1 VYTDGRVKGLRS
13 DHVVIVGAGIG
24 GLSAALLLAAQ
35 GRPVTVVERAQE
47 PGGKLSEAVVGN
59 ARIDC
64 GPTVFTLRRV
74 FEEIFAAAGE
84 DLDAYVS
91 TTPAGV
97 LARHAWS
104 ERERLDL
111 HADHERSVAA
121 IGDFA
126 GAGEARRYREF
137 CAEAT
142 RIFRT
147 LEHSFIQQP
156 QPSFPG
162 MIGRIGWRNTS
173 DLLRLNP
180 YVSLWKALGKY
191 FRDERLR
198 QLFGRYAT
206 YCGSSPFRAPATLM
220 LIAHVELDGVWMIE
234 GGMKRLADALKTAA
248 ERHGASFR
256 FGEEVGEVVV
266 EDGRAAG
273 VALASGE
280 RLSAGS
286 VLVNADSGA
295 LGHGILGREASAAA
309 PRVPAPQRSLS
320 AVTLSMLAQ
329 TDGFPLVRHNVFFSR
344 DYAAE
349 FRDIF
354 ERARV
359 PAEPTAYICAQDR
372 DDSAGI
378 NGHGGERLLCIIN
391 APPNGDQHTMSE
403 KEIDQCKERTFSLL
417 ARCGLDVRS
426 APEAIAVSTP
436 AHFEQR
442 FPGTGGAIY
451 GAASHGWRASFN
463 RPGCRT
469 KLPGLYLAGGS
480 VHPGPGVPMV
490 AMSGRMAA
498 TCILQDSA
506 STGRSRL
513 AATPGGISTH

>member
-1 VYTDGRVKGLRS
+1 VSADG
-13 DHVVIVGAGIG
+13 VVIVGAGIG
-24 GLSAALLLAAQ
+24 GLSAALLLAAR
-35 GRPVTVVERAQE
+35 GHPVTVVERAQE
-47 PGGKLSEAVVGN
+47 PGGKLAEAAVGN

-64 GPTVFTLRRV
+64 GPTVFTMRRI

-84 DLDAYVS
+84 DLDAYVT
-91 TTPAGV
+91 TTPANI

-104 ERERLDL
+104 EGEQLDL
-111 HADHERSVAA
+111 FADHDRSVDA
-121 IGDFA
+121 IGHFA
-126 GAGEARRYREF
+126 GAGEARRYRAF

-142 RIFRT
+142 RIYRT

-162 MIGRIGWRNTS
+162 MIGRIGWRNTT

-206 YCGSSPFRAPATLM
+206 YCGSSPFQAPATLM

-234 GGMKRLADALKTAA
+234 GGMKRLADALKMAA
-248 ERHGASFR
+248 ERHGAVFR
-256 FGEEVGEVVV
+256 FGEEVSEVVV
-266 EDGRAAG
+266 ERGRAAG

-280 RLSAGS
+280 RLGAGS

-295 LGHGILGREASAAA
+295 LGHGILGRDAAPAA
-309 PRVPAPQRSLS
+309 PRVPIRQRSLS
-320 AVTLSMLAQ
+320 AVTFSMLAQ
-329 TDGFPLVRHNVFFSR
+329 PDGFPMVRHNVFFSR
-344 DYAAE
+344 NYEDE

-354 ERARV
+354 QRARV
-359 PAEPTAYICAQDR
+359 PAEPTTYVCAQDR
-372 DDSAGI
+372 DDSARV
-378 NGHGGERLLCIIN
+378 NGNGSERMLCIVN
-391 APPNGDQHTMSE
+391 APPTGDRHTMSE
-403 KEIDQCKERTFSLL
+403 EDIDQCKERTFSLL
-417 ARCGLDVRS
+417 ARCGLDLRS
-426 APEAIAVSTP
+426 EPEAIAVSTP
-436 AHFEQR
+436 AHFEKR

-463 RPGCRT
+463 RPGSRT
-469 KLPGLYLAGGS
+469 KIPGLYLAGGS

-498 TCILQDSA
+498 NCILADSG
-506 STGRSRL
+506 STAKSRRG
-513 AATPGGISTH
+513 ATPGGTSTR

>member
-1 VYTDGRVKGLRS
+1 MDA
-13 DHVVIVGAGIG
+13 DDVVVVGAGIG
-24 GLSAALLLAAQ
+24 GLCAALLLAAG
-35 GRPVTVVERAQE
+35 GRAVTVVERAAE
-47 PGGKLSEAVVGN
+47 PGGKVAEAVVGN

-64 GPTVFTLRRV
+64 GPTVFTMRRI

-84 DLDAYVS
+84 DLDAYLT
-91 TTPAGV
+91 TTPATI

-104 ERERLDL
+104 EREQLDIF
-111 HADHERSVAA
+111 ADHKRSVDAV
-121 IGDFA
+121 GHFA
-126 GAGEARRYREF
+126 GAAEARRYQAF

-142 RIFRT
+142 RIYRT
-147 LEHSFIQQP
+147 LEQTFIEQP

-162 MIGRIGWRNTS
+162 MVGRIGWRNTS

-180 YVSLWKALGKY
+180 YASLWKALGKY
-191 FRDERLR
+191 FHDERLR

-206 YCGSSPFRAPATLM
+206 YCGSSPFSAPATLM

-248 ERHGASFR
+248 ERHGAVFR
-256 FGEEVGEVVV
+256 FGEEVAEIVV
-266 EDGRAAG
+266 DNGRAAG

-280 RLSAGS
+280 RLGAGS

-295 LGHGILGREASAAA
+295 LGHGILGRDAAAAA
-309 PRVPAPQRSLS
+309 PRVPIRQRSLS
-320 AVTLSMLAQ
+320 AVTFSMLAQ

-344 DYAAE
+344 DYEAE

-372 DDSAGI
+372 DDSARV
-378 NGHGGERLLCIIN
+378 NGHGAERLMCIIN
-391 APPNGDQHTMSE
+391 APPTGDRHTMSE
-403 KEIDQCKERTFSLL
+403 EDIDQCKERTFSLL
-417 ARCGLDVRS
+417 ARCGLSVRS
-426 APEAIAVSTP
+426 EPEAIAVSTP
-436 AHFEQR
+436 AHFEKR

-506 STGRSRL
+506 STGRSRP

>member
-1 VYTDGRVKGLRS
+1 MRS

-35 GRPVTVVERAQE
+35 GRAVTVVERAQE

-84 DLDAYVS
+84 DLDAYVT
-91 TTPAGV
+91 TTPANV

-111 HADHERSVAA
+111 YADRARSIEA
-121 IGDFA
+121 IGQFA
-126 GAGEARRYREF
+126 GAGEARRYQAF

-180 YVSLWKALGKY
+180 YASLWKALGKY

-220 LIAHVELDGVWMIE
+220 LIAHVELDGVWMID

-256 FGEEVGEVVV
+256 FGEEVSEVLI
-266 EDGRAAG
+266 EHGRAAG

-280 RLSAGS
+280 RLSADS
-286 VLVNADSGA
+286 VLVNSDSGA
-295 LGHGILGREASAAA
+295 IGHGILGREVSGAA
-309 PRVPAPQRSLS
+309 PRVPASQRSLS
-320 AVTLSMLAQ
+320 AVTFSMLAQ
-329 TDGFPLVRHNVFFSR
+329 TGGFPLVRHNVFFSR

-372 DDSAGI
+372 DDSAQT
-378 NGHGGERLLCIIN
+378 NGQPNDHAGERLLCIIN
-391 APPNGDQHTMSE
+391 APPIGDRHTMSE
-403 KEIDQCKERTFSLL
+403 EEIDQCKERTFSLL
-417 ARCGLDVRS
+417 ARCGLDVCS

-506 STGRSRL
+506 STGRSRP

>member
-1 VYTDGRVKGLRS
+1 MAGL
-13 DHVVIVGAGIG
+13 V
-24 GLSAALLLAAQ
+24 AALTLAAS
-35 GRPVTVVERAQE
+35 GRRVSVVERASE
-47 PGGKLSEAVVGN
+47 PGGKLAEACVGN

-64 GPTVFTLRRV
+64 GPTVFTMRRV

-84 DLDAYVS
+84 DLDTYI
-91 TTPAGV
+91 TTKPAGI

-104 ERERLDL
+104 ERDRLDL
-111 HADHERSVAA
+111 FADQDRSVEA

-126 GAGEARRYREF
+126 GAAEARRYRAF

-142 RIFRT
+142 RIYKT

-156 QPSFPG
+156 QPSFPR
-162 MIGRIGWRNTS
+162 MIGRIGWRNTN

-180 YVSLWKALGKY
+180 YASLWKALGNY
-191 FRDERLR
+191 FRDARLR

-234 GGMKRLADALKTAA
+234 GGMKRLAEGLKTAA
-248 ERHGASFR
+248 ERHGAVFR
-256 FGEEVGEVVV
+256 FDEDVREVVV

-273 VALASGE
+273 VLLASGE
-280 RLSAGS
+280 RLVAGS

-295 LGHGILGREASAAA
+295 IGHGILGRAAAAAA
-309 PRVPAPQRSLS
+309 PRVPVRQRSLS
-320 AVTLSMLAQ
+320 AVTFSMLAQ

-344 DYAAE
+344 DYKAE
-349 FRDIF
+349 FDDIF

-359 PAEPTAYICAQDR
+359 PSEPTAYICAQDR
-372 DDSAGI
+372 DDSARLDG
-378 NGHGGERLLCIIN
+378 NGGERLLCIIN
-391 APPNGDQHTMSE
+391 APPLGDRQTMSE
-403 KEIDQCKERTFSLL
+403 EDIDQCKERTFSLL
-417 ARCGLDVRS
+417 ARCGLSVRS
-426 APEAIAVSTP
+426 TPAATAVSTP
-436 AHFEQR
+436 AHFEKR

-463 RPGCRT
+463 RPGSRT
-469 KLPGLYLAGGS
+469 KIPGLYLAGGS

-498 TCILQDSA
+498 NCILKDSA
-506 STGRSRL
+506 STGRSRR
-513 AATPGGISTH
+513 AGTRGGISTR

>member
-1 VYTDGRVKGLRS
+1 MSADEI
-13 DHVVIVGAGIG
+13 VIVGAGIG
-24 GLSAALLLAAQ
+24 GLSAALLLAAK

-47 PGGKLSEAVVGN
+47 PGGKLAEAAVGN
-59 ARIDC
+59 ARIDS

-84 DLDAYVS
+84 DLDAYVT
-91 TTPAGV
+91 TTPANI

-104 ERERLDL
+104 EREQLDL
-111 HADHERSVAA
+111 FADHRRSVEA
-121 IGDFA
+121 IGQFA
-126 GAGEARRYREF
+126 GKAEARRYQAF

-142 RIFRT
+142 RIYRT

-191 FRDERLR
+191 FHDERLR

-206 YCGSSPFRAPATLM
+206 YCGSSPFQAPATLM

-234 GGMKRLADALKTAA
+234 GGMKRLAEALQTAA
-248 ERHGASFR
+248 ERHGAVFR
-256 FGEEVGEVVV
+256 FGEEVREIVV
-266 EDGRAAG
+266 EKGRASG
-273 VALASGE
+273 VALKSGE
-280 RLSAGS
+280 RLRAGS

-309 PRVPAPQRSLS
+309 PRVPIRQRSLS
-320 AVTLSMLAQ
+320 AVTLSMLAR
-329 TDGFPLVRHNVFFSR
+329 TDGFPLVRHNVFFCR
-344 DYAAE
+344 NYEAE

-354 ERARV
+354 QRARV
-359 PAEPTAYICAQDR
+359 PTEPTTYVCAQDR
-372 DDSAGI
+372 DDSASI
-378 NGHGGERLLCIIN
+378 NGDGSERMLCIIN
-391 APPNGDQHTMSE
+391 APPTGDRHTMSE
-403 KEIDQCKERTFSLL
+403 EEIDQCKERTFSLL
-417 ARCGLDVRS
+417 ARCGLSVRS
-426 APEAIAVSTP
+426 EPEAIAVSTP
-436 AHFEQR
+436 AHFEKR

-469 KLPGLYLAGGS
+469 KIPGLYLAGGS

-490 AMSGRMAA
+490 AMSGQMAA
-498 TCILQDSA
+498 DCILSDSA
-506 STGRSRL
+506 STGRSYR
-513 AATPGGISTH
+513 AVTPGGTSTR